1 MASRQTEETIWLE
14 RKQEEGQGYCK
25 TQSTRH
31 RLSLRC
37 SSHQTFPIKDLQGCP
52 DLQSPPVQPGIVF
65 PCQQGGK
72 GRGRRLIDKRLGPE
86 CTDSRSM
93 DKLYICLIPFI
104 YLPRMTLTILS
115 LAFYLMPHIST
126 IGRVFR
132 NSAPWAEIIILQTI
146 TLSIPIPKL
155 LEILPTFMVLY
166 LAMFL
171 GPTPST
177 IGGTGQNGAKWI
189 AIFSIHP
196 ILVSISALR
205 SLNKIQILQT
215 ALNILMQLSLVWLC
229 LHWPRF
235 YYSLKRNRTDDPF
248 GK

>member
-1 MASRQTEETIWLE
+1 
-14 RKQEEGQGYCK
+14 
-25 TQSTRH
+25 
-31 RLSLRC
+31 
-37 SSHQTFPIKDLQGCP
+37 
-52 DLQSPPVQPGIVF
+52 
-65 PCQQGGK
+65 
-72 GRGRRLIDKRLGPE
+72 
-86 CTDSRSM
+86 
-93 DKLYICLIPFI
+93 
-104 YLPRMTLTILS
+104 MTLTILS

-215 ALNILMQLSLVWLC
+215 ALNILMQLSLV
-229 LHWPRF
+229 
-235 YYSLKRNRTDDPF
+235 
-248 GK
+248 